1 MKAIILAGGLGTRLR
16 EETEFR
22 PKPMVEIG
30 GKPILWHIMK
40 NLSQH
45 GLEDYVIATGY
56 KSEMIK
62 DYFLNY
68 QAKSGDFTVEIGSS
82 SAPKFHSTQKN
93 ENWKVTVA
101 DTGAESLTGERVKRA
116 AKYLDKGEPFLV
128 TYGDGLA
135 DVDIKKLIE
144 FHKGHKGLATVT
156 AVRPVSR
163 FGVLDL
169 DEASFVKEFKE
180 KPKSSNWINVGY
192 FVFDYEVL
200 QYLDDGPLEGQ
211 PLAQLASDG
220 NLAAYKHDGFWQ
232 PMDTIREANLL
243 NEIWSS
249 GDAPWKTW

>member
-1 MKAIILAGGLGTRLR
+1 MKAIILAGGLGTRMR

-45 GLEDYVIATGY
+45 GLDDYVIATGY
-56 KSEMIK
+56 KSEVIK

-68 QAKSGDFTVEIGSS
+68 QAKSGDFTVEIGSN

-116 AKYLDKGEPFLV
+116 AKYVKPGESFLV

-135 DVDIKKLIE
+135 NVDINKLID
-144 FHKGHKGLATVT
+144 FHNGHKGLATVT
-156 AVRPVSR
+156 AVQPLSR

-169 DEASFVKEFKE
+169 NDSSFVREFKE

-200 QYLDDGPLEGQ
+200 QYLDDGPLEGR
-211 PLAQLASDG
+211 PLTQLASSG

-232 PMDTIREANLL
+232 PMDTIRETSLL
-243 NEIWSS
+243 NEMWNS
-249 GDAPWKTW
+249 GEAPWKTW

>member
-56 KSEMIK
+56 KSEIIK

-82 SAPKFHSTQKN
+82 SAPKFHCTQKN

-232 PMDTIREANLL
+232 PMDTIRETNLL
-243 NEIWSS
+243 NEIWTS

>member
-45 GLEDYVIATGY
+45 GLDDYVIATGY

-82 SAPKFHSTQKN
+82 SVPKFHSTQTN

-144 FHKGHKGLATVT
+144 FHNGHKGLATVT

-163 FGVLDL
+163 FGVLEL
-169 DEASFVKEFKE
+169 DEESFVKEFKE

-192 FVFDYEVL
+192 FVFNYEVL

-232 PMDTIREANLL
+232 PMDTIRETKLL
-243 NEIWSS
+243 NDMWDS
-249 GDAPWKTW
+249 GSASWKTW